1 MASRPKRKFVTSHER
16 EILTQHFYG
25 NIEENEEQF
34 LGHASARDDC
44 SNSQFVQISDKNEER
59 NGIEDDTEN
68 CDGENIVIWEQEELP
83 RKQKFKKLD
92 EVLDESN
99 YADLPAQP
107 DLSFSYT
114 DARKTMT
121 INWKTNGENV
131 NLRPRDSEN
140 ILKNLP
146 DPRGT
151 AKYVQTPTESFRL
164 FFTDV
169 IVNNIVE

>member
-1 MASRPKRKFVTSHER
+1 
-16 EILTQHFYG
+16 
-25 NIEENEEQF
+25 
-34 LGHASARDDC
+34 
-44 SNSQFVQISDKNEER
+44 
-59 NGIEDDTEN
+59 
-68 CDGENIVIWEQEELP
+68 
-83 RKQKFKKLD
+83 
-92 EVLDESN
+92 
-99 YADLPAQP
+99 
-107 DLSFSYT
+107 
-114 DARKTMT
+114 MT